1 MAMSTRSHFITQPC
15 IGKSI
20 RQQQIYLHSCVQHS
34 VLIFLLQF
42 YQKIH
47 GAFYTNV
54 TTVKIEIMYGV
65 YQPVS
70 QFPPSPLFVCMPDE
84 VEADATKV
92 VIGL

>member
-1 MAMSTRSHFITQPC
+1 M
-15 IGKSI
+15 
-20 RQQQIYLHSCVQHS
+20 V
-34 VLIFLLQF
+34 VLILGYALLLCAAQRTYFLLQF

>member
-1 MAMSTRSHFITQPC
+1 MSTRSHATLFNQKKHPAATNLSALLCAAQ
-15 IGKSI
+15 
-20 RQQQIYLHSCVQHS
+20 RTY
-34 VLIFLLQF
+34 FLLQF